1 MGRQIFSDDPRSR
14 RDRTMKKILVTG
26 GSGWIG
32 KYVVHSL
39 IQKGYEVHA
48 TYNKNKPSHLSC
60 HWHKVNLLRDEEVKK
75 LIYEIKP
82 TYLFHLAW
90 EAVPPKCYVSI
101 NNYYWLQSSI
111 SLIQHFTTC
120 GGKRVVVAG
129 TGAEYEWFNG
139 VLFEDSPLL
148 SYKTPYSLCKNAL
161 HSWLQSYAKQTGLSM
176 CWGRIFHMYGPY
188 EHGNRLVSNIITSL
202 LKNEEALC
210 THGNQSRDFLHVS
223 DVADALVTLL
233 QCNVTGTI
241 NIASG
246 HSVQIKELASIIAK
260 KIGKENLIKLG
271 AIPFPKDE
279 PLFVGVNVER
289 LKTEVKWLPTYDLN
303 TGIEET
309 IFWWESFIKKHNDM
323 HH

>member
-1 MGRQIFSDDPRSR
+1 
-14 RDRTMKKILVTG
+14 MKKILVTG

-161 HSWLQSYAKQTGLSM
+161 HSWLQSHAKQTGLSM

>member
-1 MGRQIFSDDPRSR
+1 
-14 RDRTMKKILVTG
+14 MKKILVTG

-82 TYLFHLAW
+82 TYLVHLAW

-176 CWGRIFHMYGPY
+176 SWGRIFHMYGPY
-188 EHGNRLVSNIITSL
+188 EHGNRLISNIITSL

-246 HSVQIKELASIIAK
+246 HSVQIKELASIITK

-271 AIPFPKDE
+271 VIPFPKDE

-289 LKTEVKWLPTYDLN
+289 LKTEVKWVPRYNLN
-303 TGIEET
+303 EGIEET
-309 IFWWESFIKKHNDM
+309 IFWWESFIKKHNDTQ
-323 HH
+323 H

>member
-1 MGRQIFSDDPRSR
+1 MSHE
-14 RDRTMKKILVTG
+14 KILVTG

-48 TYNKNKPSHLSC
+48 TYNTNKPSHLSC
-60 HWHKVNLLRDEEVKK
+60 HWHKVNLLCDEEVKK
-75 LIYEIKP
+75 LIYDMKP
-82 TYLFHLAW
+82 SHLIHLAW
-90 EAVPPKCYVSI
+90 EAVPPACYVSI
-101 NNYYWLQSSI
+101 NNYYWLTSSI

-161 HSWLQSYAKQTGLSM
+161 HSWLQTYAKQTGLSM
-176 CWGRIFHMYGPY
+176 CWGRIFHMYGPH
-188 EHGNRLVSNIITSL
+188 EQGNRLVSNIITSL

-210 THGNQSRDFLHVS
+210 THGKQSRDFLHVS
-223 DVADALVTLL
+223 DVADALITVLEHGVTD
-233 QCNVTGTI
+233 TI

-246 HSVQIKELASIIAK
+246 QSVQIKELASIIAK
-260 KIGKENLIKLG
+260 
-271 AIPFPKDE
+271 
-279 PLFVGVNVER
+279 R
-289 LKTEVKWLPTYDLN
+289 
-303 TGIEET
+303 
-309 IFWWESFIKKHNDM
+309 
-323 HH
+323 

>member
-1 MGRQIFSDDPRSR
+1 
-14 RDRTMKKILVTG
+14 MKKVVVTG

-48 TYNKNKPSHLSC
+48 TYNKNKPSHLPC
-60 HWHKVNLLRDEEVKK
+60 HWHKVNLLRNDEVKQFIYDVQPSH
-75 LIYEIKP
+75 LI
-82 TYLFHLAW
+82 HLAW
-90 EAVPPKCYVSI
+90 EAVPPACYVSI
-101 NNYYWLQSSI
+101 NNYYWLKSSI

-161 HSWLQSYAKQTGLSM
+161 HSWLETYAQQTGLSM
-176 CWGRIFHMYGPY
+176 CWGRIFHMYGPH
-188 EHGNRLVSNIITSL
+188 EQGNRLVSNIITSL

-210 THGNQSRDFLHVS
+210 THGKQSRDFLHVS
-223 DVADALVTLL
+223 DVADALVTILEHGA
-233 QCNVTGTI
+233 TGTI

-246 HSVQIKELASIIAK
+246 QSVQIKELASIIAK
-260 KIGKENLIKLG
+260 KIGKEHLIKLG
-271 AIPFPKDE
+271 AIPFSKDE
-279 PLFVGVNVER
+279 PLFVGVNVKR
-289 LKTEVKWLPTYDLN
+289 LKTEVNWKPTYDLN

-309 IFWWESFIKKHNDM
+309 ILWWKSFIQKHNDM

>member
-1 MGRQIFSDDPRSR
+1 
-14 RDRTMKKILVTG
+14 MKKILVTG

-48 TYNKNKPSHLSC
+48 TYNKNKPPHLSC

-75 LIYEIKP
+75 LIYDITP
-82 TYLFHLAW
+82 TYLVHLAW
-90 EAVPPKCYVSI
+90 EAVPPKCYISI

-161 HSWLQSYAKQTGLSM
+161 HSWLQSYAKQTDLSM

-188 EHGNRLVSNIITSL
+188 EHGNRLISNIITSL

-233 QCNVTGTI
+233 HCNVTDTI

-279 PLFVGVNVER
+279 PLFIGVNVER
-289 LKTEVKWLPTYDLN
+289 LKTEVEWTPKYNLN

-309 IFWWESFIKKHNDM
+309 ILWWESFIKKHNDM
-323 HH
+323 QH